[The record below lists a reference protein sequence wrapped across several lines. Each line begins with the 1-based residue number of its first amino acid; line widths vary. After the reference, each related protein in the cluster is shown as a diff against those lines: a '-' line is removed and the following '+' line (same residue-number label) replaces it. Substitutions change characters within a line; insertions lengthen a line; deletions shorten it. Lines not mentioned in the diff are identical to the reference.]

1 MKTTGKHEFLK
12 VSEIELDLS
21 NPRITRFLEMY
32 EGKPTPE
39 QIFMALGAG
48 GDESDG
54 SSGPTFHKLKQSIL
68 TNGGVIQPVVVNRTT
83 DGKQVC
89 IEGNTRVALYR
100 SFLQDEVAGNW
111 QTIPALVYEDLDE
124 EDRDAVRLQA
134 HLVGPRQ
141 WDPYSKA
148 KYLSYLRNKEHFP
161 FQKLVDLCGGSSKAV
176 KESIEAYSDM
186 ENYYRPLLETDSE
199 FDTRRFSG
207 FVELQ
212 KPNIKLAIA
221 KAGYSLHDFASWIH
235 NRKIE
240 ALAEVR
246 YLPSILKNKKAT
258 EVFLKVGAV
267 EAYKMLDRPDL
278 SKALEDAGLSQLSRA
293 LAQAIRSVEYKEVQR
308 LRADQSLDTHEYL
321 KDARDLLS
329 DFIDSITVAEE

>member
-1 MKTTGKHEFLK
+1 MKTTGKHEFLD
-12 VSEIELDLS
+12 VSEIVLDLS
-21 NPRITRFLEMY
+21 NPRIARFLEMY
-32 EGKPTPE
+32 EGQPTAE
-39 QIFMALGAG
+39 QIFMALGSG

-54 SSGPTFHKLKQSIL
+54 STGPTFHKLKQSIL
-68 TNGGVIQPVVVNRTT
+68 TNGGVIQPVIVNRMA
-83 DGKQVC
+83 DGRQVC

-100 SFLQDEVAGNW
+100 SFLQDEVVGSW
-111 QTIPALVYEDLDE
+111 QVIPALVYEDLDE

-148 KYLSYLRNKEHFP
+148 KYLSYLRNKQHFP
-161 FQKLVDLCGGSSKAV
+161 FQKLVDYCGGSAKAV

-186 ENYYRPLLETDSE
+186 ENYYRPLLEADSE
-199 FDTRRFSG
+199 FDARRFSG

-212 KPNIKLAIA
+212 KSNIKSAIL
-221 KAGYSLHDFASWIH
+221 KAGYTFHDFASWIH
-235 NRKIE
+235 GRKIE

-258 EVFLKVGAV
+258 EIFLKVGAV

-278 SKALEDAGLSQLSRA
+278 NKALEEAGLSQLSRA
-293 LAQAIRSVEYKEVQR
+293 LAQAIRSVEWKEVQR

-321 KDARDLLS
+321 GDARDVLN
-329 DFIDSITVAEE
+329 DFIGSITVAEE

>member
-1 MKTTGKHEFLK
+1 MKTTEKHEFLK
-12 VSEIELDLS
+12 VSEIELDLA
-21 NPRITRFLEMY
+21 NPRIARFLEIY
-32 EGKPTPE
+32 DGPLTPE

-68 TNGGVIQPVVVNRTT
+68 TNGGVIQPIVVNRTR
-83 DGKQVC
+83 DSRLIC
-89 IEGNTRVALYR
+89 IEGNTRVALYG
-100 SFLQDEVAGNW
+100 SFLQEGVDGNW
-111 QTIPALVYEDLDE
+111 SVIPALVYDDLDE

-161 FQKLVDLCGGSSKAV
+161 FSKLVDYCGGNQKAV
-176 KESIEAYSDM
+176 KESIDAYADM
-186 ENYYRPLLETDSE
+186 EKYYRPLLESDSD

-212 KPNIKLAIA
+212 KPTVKSAIS
-221 KAGYSLHDFASWIH
+221 KAGFSMHDFATWIH
-235 NRKIE
+235 ERKID

-246 YLPSILKNKKAT
+246 WLPSILKDKKAT
-258 EVFLKVGAV
+258 DVFLKAGAA
-267 EAYKMLDRPDL
+267 EAYKVLDRPDL
-278 SKALEDAGLSQLSRA
+278 SKTLQEAGLSQLARG
-293 LAQAIRSVEYKEVQR
+293 LTQAIRNLAWKDIQR
-308 LRADQSLDTHEYL
+308 LKEDPTLDTHQYL
-321 KDARDLLS
+321 RDTRDVLS
-329 DFIDSITVAEE
+329 KFIDSISEE